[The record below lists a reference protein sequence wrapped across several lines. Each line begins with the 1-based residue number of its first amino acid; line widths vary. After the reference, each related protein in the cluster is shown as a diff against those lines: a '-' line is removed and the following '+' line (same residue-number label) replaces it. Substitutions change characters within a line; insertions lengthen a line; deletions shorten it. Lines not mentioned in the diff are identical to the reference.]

1 MYFHLNSNSRHESC
15 QEKQLIEYN
24 ETGIINSEQFRA
36 GTSGAPLNANI
47 SKAFIS
53 PTFIFNHDVI
63 IWSRFRARTSDFNYP
78 SLSVFFN
85 ETCFRKP

>member
-53 PTFIFNHDVI
+53 PT
-63 IWSRFRARTSDFNYP
+63 SP
-78 SLSVFFN
+78 SYSIMMSSFGHVSELGVW
-85 ETCFRKP
+85 TLTTHH

>member
-53 PTFIFNHDVI
+53 PT
-63 IWSRFRARTSDFNYP
+63 SP
-78 SLSVFFN
+78 
-85 ETCFRKP
+85 